1 MSSGSIYTPGFSFD
15 AKKTQFSQ
23 NIGNKCMYSKKNMIS
38 HVLIGGF
45 VEMDRALLYWFE
57 GQ

>member
-1 MSSGSIYTPGFSFD
+1 
-15 AKKTQFSQ
+15 
-23 NIGNKCMYSKKNMIS
+23 MYVFQKNMIS